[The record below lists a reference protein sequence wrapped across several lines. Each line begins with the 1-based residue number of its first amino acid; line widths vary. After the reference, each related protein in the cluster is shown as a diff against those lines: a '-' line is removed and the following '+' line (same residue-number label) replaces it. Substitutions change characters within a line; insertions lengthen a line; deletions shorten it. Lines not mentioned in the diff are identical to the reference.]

1 MENCDTHQRI
11 EKLPREKEKRKSDTI
26 FSVPLFYFKFYSP
39 SLADS
44 MSVSAGLCQST
55 EIYLSYYCLPGY
67 ENKIISQFDVSY
79 FVRPTVEIQIL
90 SFKISGGFNKTQFDG
105 AIFLI

>member
-1 MENCDTHQRI
+1 MRFFRF
-11 EKLPREKEKRKSDTI
+11 P
-26 FSVPLFYFKFYSP
+26 FFYLKFYSP

-44 MSVSAGLCQST
+44 MSVT
-55 EIYLSYYCLPGY
+55 VNRRKYIYYYWLPGY

-90 SFKISGGFNKTQFDG
+90 SFKISGGFNTTQFDG